1 MQFVRHFTML
11 ASNFIVEGRGSGL
24 LSWRG
29 RKLGKESAMNG
40 EQSRLLATENRV
52 CWDNSLT
59 DRGTI
64 AETDWSGV
72 KIVRDNGRTDFCQSA
87 CQGSLGDLM
96 KKLAIAILLLSTPAM
111 ADMGGGPA

>member
-24 LSWRG
+24 LSRCG
-29 RKLGKESAMNG
+29 RNLGKESPMNG
-40 EQSRLLATENRV
+40 EQSRLLATGNRV

-72 KIVRDNGRTDFCQSA
+72 EIVWDNGRTEFYLHND
-87 CQGSLGDLM
+87 
-96 KKLAIAILLLSTPAM
+96 M
-111 ADMGGGPA
+111 ATVIRVPVKG

>member
-1 MQFVRHFTML
+1 ML

-24 LSWRG
+24 LSWGG
-29 RKLGKESAMNG
+29 RNLGKESPMNG
-40 EQSRLLATENRV
+40 EQSRLLATGNRV

-72 KIVRDNGRTDFCQSA
+72 RIVWDNG
-87 CQGSLGDLM
+87 
-96 KKLAIAILLLSTPAM
+96 LANSICHNDM
-111 ADMGGGPA
+111 ATVIQLPVKG